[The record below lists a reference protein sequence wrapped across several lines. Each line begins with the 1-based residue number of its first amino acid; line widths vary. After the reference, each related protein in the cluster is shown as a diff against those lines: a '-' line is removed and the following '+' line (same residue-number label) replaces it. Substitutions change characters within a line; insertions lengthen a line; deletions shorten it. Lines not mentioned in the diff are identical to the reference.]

1 MFKKHFILILCLML
15 ISLLVF
21 NYINI
26 ENFENIKQEDDTQPR
41 MSLQNYEQDC
51 RKCCFRNRKR
61 KDCIKNCFS
70 NGFKCL
76 CC

>member
-1 MFKKHFILILCLML
+1 MLKKHFILILCIIIL
-15 ISLLVF
+15 SLFIF
-21 NYINI
+21 NYIFK
-26 ENFENIKQEDDTQPR
+26 ENFENKKEEEDRQPR

-61 KDCIKNCFS
+61 EDCIKNCFS
-70 NGFKCL
+70 KGFKCL